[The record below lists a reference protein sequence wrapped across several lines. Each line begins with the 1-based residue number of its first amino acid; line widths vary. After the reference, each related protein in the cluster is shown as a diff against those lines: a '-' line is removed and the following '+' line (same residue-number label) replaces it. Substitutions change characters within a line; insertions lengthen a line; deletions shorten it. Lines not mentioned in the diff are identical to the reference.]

1 MNQKPRYLIENI
13 NLASSNGIAAK
24 TPFSEAMC
32 QGIDP
37 QQYQCLL
44 DVGCGS
50 GIIGIYS
57 LLNHLPF
64 VYFND
69 IQPEAIH
76 LTQYNLNEEQISSE
90 QYHILQGTFESI
102 DLSKYPIDL
111 ITFNP
116 PQLPTDWVNI
126 DIFKEEGEKKF
137 RDGGKDGK
145 AVINR
150 FFEWLSGQDT
160 YNISIQLGVSSVLA
174 IDSFLQTI
182 EKQFAFSGTKK
193 YENIVPVRQILYPV
207 VTAMSQNEKDARDII
222 FQDGILYKKIYILE
236 FKSKR

>member
-1 MNQKPRYLIENI
+1 MNQKSIYLIENI

-24 TPFSEAMC
+24 TPFSQAMC
-32 QGIDP
+32 EGIDL
-37 QQYQCLL
+37 QHYHCLL

-57 LLNHLPF
+57 LLNRLPF

-69 IQPEAIH
+69 IQPEAIG
-76 LTQYNLNEEQISSE
+76 LTQYNLKKEGISSD
-90 QYHILQGTFESI
+90 QYQIIQGAFDSI

-126 DIFKEEGEKKF
+126 NIFKEECEKKF

-150 FFEWLSGQDT
+150 FFQWLSGQNT
-160 YNISIQLGVSSVLA
+160 QNISIQLGVSSVLA
-174 IDSFLQTI
+174 IDSFLKSI
-182 EKQFAFSGTKK
+182 EQHFGFSGAKK
-193 YENIVPVRQILYPV
+193 HEKTVPVRQILYPI
-207 VTAMSQNEKDARDII
+207 VTAMSQDEKNARDIT
-222 FQDGILYKKIYILE
+222 FQDDAFYKKIYILE
-236 FKSKR
+236 FNSKR